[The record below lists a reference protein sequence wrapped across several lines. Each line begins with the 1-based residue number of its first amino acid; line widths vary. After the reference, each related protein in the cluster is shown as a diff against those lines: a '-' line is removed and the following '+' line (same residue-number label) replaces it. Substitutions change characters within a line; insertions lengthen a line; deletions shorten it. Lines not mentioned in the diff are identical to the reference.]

1 MKTVE
6 LTLVF
11 VVPDD
16 QEQTEYWVTNAI
28 FPLLNKDEQ
37 LVSYFSVEKPGDCR
51 DD

>member
-11 VVPDD
+11 VVPDTATD
-16 QEQTEYWVTNAI
+16 TELWVTNAI
-28 FPLLNKDEQ
+28 FPLLEADEQ